1 MMQTQVLTNSNRQPV
16 AEIISD
22 RKGKQEIKFLDFS
35 LLERIKQA
43 RGIAVTPLFHKEYQ
57 SKWRILPSDPLFA
70 LAFMKCHINDL
81 RKQGYSLRPKDE
93 FDGLSD
99 EEIAKRIL

>member
-35 LLERIKQA
+35 LLDRIKQA
-43 RGIAVTPLFHKEYQ
+43 GGVLPPFFWTQICLNYFLSIFTNSSN
-57 SKWRILPSDPLFA
+57 SKFLHSI
-70 LAFMKCHINDL
+70 
-81 RKQGYSLRPKDE
+81 
-93 FDGLSD
+93 
-99 EEIAKRIL
+99 